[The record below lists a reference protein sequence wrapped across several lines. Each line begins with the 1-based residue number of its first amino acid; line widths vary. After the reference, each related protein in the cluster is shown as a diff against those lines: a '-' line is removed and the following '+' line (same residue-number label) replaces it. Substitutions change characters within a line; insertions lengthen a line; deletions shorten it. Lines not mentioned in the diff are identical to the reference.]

1 MRILLV
7 EDHAIVRSGLVR
19 LFAGDE
25 VTEAPDAR
33 TALTAFRTA
42 APDLVVLDLNLPDGG
57 GFDLIRR
64 FAGEPRPPPVMVL
77 SMHSEPIYAV
87 RALEAGAKG
96 YLSKSAAPDEI
107 LTAVRTVARGGRYI
121 EARMAQ
127 AIALR
132 ELSEGP
138 LNALSARELEVLRL
152 LAAGRSLQEIA
163 EALGVAYKT
172 IANGASQ
179 LKSKLGV
186 ASTADLIRMAVEF
199 GGQSAPG

>member
-19 LFAGDE
+19 LFSGDE

-33 TALTAFRTA
+33 TALTAFRA
-42 APDLVVLDLNLPDGG
+42 AASDLVVLDLNLPDGG

-64 FAGEPRPPPVMVL
+64 FAGELRPPPVMVL
-77 SMHSEPIYAV
+77 SMHGEPIYAV